1 MAPRKPSKP
10 LKLPPMPRPPGPP
23 PMSPQQFQ
31 SRFGVSRETLAKLEV
46 YAAHLHKWNPAINLV
61 SKSTLEDLW
70 SRHLADSA
78 QVFSLIPEGTKVL
91 VDLGSGAGF
100 PGLVLA
106 ILGVPEVH
114 LVESDVRKAAFL
126 REVARVTGAPAT
138 VHPVRIEVAD
148 TPPADIVSAR
158 ALAELTL
165 LLPWAHGMLKP
176 GGTCLFPKGRTAED
190 ELTAVK
196 DSWNM
201 RVERFPSQTD
211 PAGTILRISDLAP
224 R

>member
-10 LKLPPMPRPPGPP
+10 LKLPPLPRPPGPP
-23 PMSPQQFQ
+23 PMTPAQFQ
-31 SRFGVSRETLAKLEV
+31 AKFGVSRETLEKLET
-46 YAAHLHKWNPAINLV
+46 YAAHLRKWNPAINLV
-61 SKSTLEDLW
+61 SNTTLDDLW
-70 SRHLADSA
+70 TRHLADSA
-78 QVFSLIPEGTKVL
+78 QVFSLVPEGTQRL

-138 VHPVRIEVAD
+138 IHPVRIENVDLPKAD
-148 TPPADIVSAR
+148 VVSAR
-158 ALAELTL
+158 ALADLTL
-165 LLPWAHGMLKP
+165 LLPWAHALLKA

-190 ELTAVK
+190 ELTAVAN
-196 DSWNM
+196 SWNM
-201 RVERFPSQTD
+201 HVERFPSQTD
-211 PAGTILRISDLAP
+211 PAGTILRITDLSP
-224 R
+224 K

>member
-1 MAPRKPSKP
+1 MTPA
-10 LKLPPMPRPPGPP
+10 
-23 PMSPQQFQ
+23 QFQ
-31 SRFGVSRETLAKLEV
+31 EKFGVSRETLEKLEV
-46 YAAHLHKWNPAINLV
+46 YAAHLRKWNPAINLV
-61 SKSTLEDLW
+61 SNTTLEDLW

-78 QVFSLIPEGTKVL
+78 QVFSLVPDGTKVL

-106 ILGVPEVH
+106 ILGVRSVH

-138 VHPVRIEVAD
+138 IHPVRIEVAD
-148 TPPADIVSAR
+148 VPEADVVSAR

-165 LLPWAHGMLKP
+165 LLPWAHGMLRP
-176 GGTCLFPKGRTAED
+176 GGVCLFPKGRTAED

-201 RVERFPSQTD
+201 RIERFPSQTD
-211 PAGTILRISDLAP
+211 PAGTILRISDLSP
-224 R
+224 K

>member
-1 MAPRKPSKP
+1 MSKNVAMTP
-10 LKLPPMPRPPGPP
+10 A
-23 PMSPQQFQ
+23 QFQ
-31 SRFGVSRETLAKLEV
+31 IRFGVSRETLDRLEV
-46 YAAHLHKWNPAINLV
+46 YAAHLRKWNAAINLV
-61 SKSTLEDLW
+61 SKATLDDLW
-70 SRHLADSA
+70 TRHLADSA
-78 QVFSLIPEGTKVL
+78 QIYGLVPANTQVL

-106 ILGVPEVH
+106 ILGVPAVH

-126 REVARVTGAPAT
+126 REVARVTGAPVT

-158 ALAELTL
+158 ALADLSL
-165 LLPWAHGMLKP
+165 LLPWAHGLLKP
-176 GGTCLFPKGRTAED
+176 GGTCLFPKGRTVED

-211 PAGTILRISDLAP
+211 PAGTILRISDLSP

>member
-1 MAPRKPSKP
+1 MTPA
-10 LKLPPMPRPPGPP
+10 
-23 PMSPQQFQ
+23 QFQ
-31 SRFGVSRETLAKLEV
+31 TRFDVSRETLEKLEA
-46 YAAHLHKWNPAINLV
+46 YAAHLRKWNPAINLV
-61 SKSTLEDLW
+61 SRTTLDDLW
-70 SRHLADSA
+70 TRHLADSA
-78 QVFSLIPEGTKVL
+78 QVFGLLPAGAGVL

-106 ILGVPEVH
+106 ILGVPDVH

-158 ALAELTL
+158 ALADLDL
-165 LLPWAHGMLKP
+165 LLPWAHGLLKP

-190 ELTAVK
+190 ELTAAAN
-196 DSWNM
+196 SWNM
-201 RVERFPSQTD
+201 QVERFPSQTD
-211 PAGTILRISDLAP
+211 PAGTILRITGLSP
-224 R
+224 K

>member
-1 MAPRKPSKP
+1 MVLRKP
-10 LKLPPMPRPPGPP
+10 LKLPPKPRPADAPP
-23 PMSPQQFQ
+23 PMSPAQFQ
-31 SRFGVSRETLAKLEV
+31 AKFGVSRETLAKLEA
-46 YAAHLHKWNPAINLV
+46 YAAHLRKWNPAINLV
-61 SKSTLEDLW
+61 SKTTLEDLW

-78 QVFSLIPEGTKVL
+78 QVFSLMPPGAQVL

-106 ILGVPEVH
+106 ILGVAEVH

-126 REVARVTGAPAT
+126 REVARVTGAPVT

-148 TPPADIVSAR
+148 VPPADVVSAR
-158 ALAELTL
+158 ALAELTI
-165 LLPWAHGMLKP
+165 LLPWAHGLLKP

-190 ELTAVK
+190 ELTAAAN
-196 DSWNM
+196 SWNM

-211 PAGTILRISDLAP
+211 MAGTILRITDLSP

>member
-1 MAPRKPSKP
+1 
-10 LKLPPMPRPPGPP
+10 
-23 PMSPQQFQ
+23 MSPDQFQ
-31 SRFGVSRETLAKLEV
+31 ARFGVSRETLAKLET
-46 YAAHLHKWNPAINLV
+46 YAALLHKWNPAINLV
-61 SKSTLEDLW
+61 SKTTLEDLW

-78 QVFSLIPEGTKVL
+78 QLFSLIPAGAQVL

-106 ILGVPEVH
+106 ILGVPQVH

-126 REVARVTGAPAT
+126 REVARVTAAPVT
-138 VHPVRIEVAD
+138 VHPVRIEAAD

-165 LLPWAHGMLKP
+165 LLPWAHEMLKP

-190 ELTAVK
+190 ELTAVA

-211 PAGTILRISDLAP
+211 PAGTILRITELSP

>member
-1 MAPRKPSKP
+1 
-10 LKLPPMPRPPGPP
+10 MPRPAGAPP
-23 PMSPQQFQ
+23 PMTPAQFQ
-31 SRFGVSRETLAKLEV
+31 AKFGVSRETLDNLEI
-46 YAAHLHKWNPAINLV
+46 YAAHLRKWNPAINLV
-61 SKSTLEDLW
+61 SNSTLEDLW

-78 QVFSLIPEGTKVL
+78 QMFSLIPAAARVL

-126 REVARVTGAPAT
+126 REVARVTRASVT

-158 ALAELTL
+158 ALADLTL
-165 LLPWAHGMLKP
+165 LLPWAHGLLKS
-176 GGTCLFPKGRTAED
+176 GGACLFPKGRTAED

-211 PAGTILRISDLAP
+211 PAGTILRITELSP